1 MENGEGNLQNMT
13 GSYNIEFETNPDVEA
28 GEMDIQE
35 IKPKVEKK
43 GKKKKKGNDSDS
55 DEEVIDNKLED
66 NPVQVIC
73 SHNTARYFC

>member
-1 MENGEGNLQNMT
+1 MENGEGNLQNISGT
-13 GSYNIEFETNPDVEA
+13 YNLQFEAHPDVE
-28 GEMDIQE
+28 GTEMDIQE

-66 NPVQVIC
+66 NPTQVGEILH
-73 SHNTARYFC
+73 SL